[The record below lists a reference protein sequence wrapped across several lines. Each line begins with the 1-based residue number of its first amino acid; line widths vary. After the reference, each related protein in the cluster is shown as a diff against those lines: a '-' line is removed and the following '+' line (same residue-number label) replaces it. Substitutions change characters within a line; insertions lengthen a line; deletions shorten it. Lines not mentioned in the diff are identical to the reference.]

1 MTTSKRARIR
11 KVRTYKRIIV
21 ASAIVAAF
29 ILGRATA
36 PKHNDT
42 AGGYTIDAEAA
53 TASKFEQFVPPSTEP
68 AESLEESLPE
78 ITPAEPEPELLS
90 LGVFR
95 ITAYC
100 SCEKCCG
107 YWAQNRPLDDDGQP
121 IVYTASGA
129 IAQAG
134 TTIAAD
140 TDVLPF
146 GTQVVIDGHTYTV
159 QDEGSAIKG
168 HSIDIYF
175 EDHQEALEFGVK
187 YQEIFKENNR
197 I

>member
-1 MTTSKRARIR
+1 MTASKRARIR
-11 KVRTYKRIIV
+11 KVRIYKRIIV

-36 PKHNDT
+36 PKQDDT

-53 TASKFEQFVPPSTEP
+53 TASKFEQYVPPSTTP
-68 AESLEESLPE
+68 AESLEESLSE

-90 LGVFR
+90 LGEFR

-107 YWAQNRPLDDDGQP
+107 YWAQNRPLDDDGRP

-140 TDVLPF
+140 TEVLPF

-159 QDEGSAIKG
+159 QDEGSSIKG

-187 YQEIFKENNR
+187 YMEIFIENNR